1 MGRKVLRSVSMEN
14 DYTAPD
20 LSLSA
25 GTLYEMILK
34 VTEAEDA
41 HKSEAKVFFNGTFIC
56 MAGELVRTENE

>member
-1 MGRKVLRSVSMEN
+1 MEN

-34 VTEAEDA
+34 VTETKDA
-41 HKSEAKVFFNGTFIC
+41 DKRKAKVFFNGTFIC